1 VPFYAISSALRAKDE
16 HEKVG
21 RVTNFDSP
29 PHETL
34 LGSASG
40 ANYIFSPS
48 TYMSINL
55 MHEWLKALTS
65 KKVFS
70 FDLKHALAGAL
81 TFSDKYQST
90 F

>member
-1 VPFYAISSALRAKDE
+1 VPFYAISSTLRVNDE
-16 HEKVG
+16 REKVG
-21 RVTNFDSP
+21 RVTNFDSQ

-48 TYMSINL
+48 TYISTNL

-65 KKVFS
+65 KKVF
-70 FDLKHALAGAL
+70 
-81 TFSDKYQST
+81 
-90 F
+90 